1 MFERII
7 MAQTESDIFWIA
19 EPNAA
24 CSCDIGKIGID
35 DAKLNVH
42 FVGRVSSTAQ
52 SFMTKISSLGIQ
64 QGTKNFGGSGQF
76 YIGRACDIRG
86 NDVCHA
92 TGWNDNLFVPIY
104 GVDFVANTTYR
115 AHFWRGSGGSIGLGI
130 YTASG
135 AGIYS
140 GVNYI
145 CGQWLEFAEGAPTG
159 ITRGWIARINGGS
172 MGWSVVWPSD
182 YQAAFTDCA
191 IMPNGNLVAVGP
203 NWLNGDASMI
213 VIFNPTTGAVV
224 AQKKVVSLLGINSVA
239 VAPDNSIIF
248 GGNGYNQAYIGKMD
262 STASTVIWGMRYS
275 GGPIT
280 NVAIDSGGNVIAVGA
295 ISNNAII
302 YKFDPNGTLLWQ
314 RTFDQGAVDAA
325 YGVAIGAGD
334 CIYVKMQCSTKTVVA
349 KIPGD
354 GSLTGTYNGYTYGVG
369 AASFINGTFGTTNT
383 AFSSE
388 GTMADYNYSAGNWN
402 NGSITWNRTLM
413 Q

>member
-7 MAQTESDIFWIA
+7 MAQTESDVFWIA
-19 EPNAA
+19 APNAN
-24 CSCDIGKIGID
+24 CTCDIGKMAVD
-35 DAKLNVH
+35 STKTSVH
-42 FVGRVSSTAQ
+42 FTGRITSSAAG
-52 SFMTKISSLGIQ
+52 FMTKLSSLGIQ

-76 YIGRACDIRG
+76 YVGRACDIRG
-86 NDVCHA
+86 SDFCNA

-104 GVDFVANTTYR
+104 GVNFVANTTYR
-115 AHFWRGSGGSIGLGI
+115 SHFWRGSGGSIGLGI
-130 YTASG
+130 YTETGGS
-135 AGIYS
+135 
-140 GVNYI
+140 VNYL
-145 CGQWLEFAEGAPTG
+145 CGQWLEFVEGEYTG
-159 ITRGWIARINGGS
+159 INRGWIARINGGS

-213 VIFNPTTGAVV
+213 VIFNPTTGSRI
-224 AQKKVVSLLGINSVA
+224 AQKKVVSLMGINSVA

-262 STASTVIWGMRYS
+262 STASTVIWGRRYS

-280 NVAIDSGGNVIAVGA
+280 NVAIDSGGNVIAIGS
-295 ISNNAII
+295 ISNNVII

-314 RTFDQGAVDAA
+314 RTWDSGGADAG
-325 YGVAIGAGD
+325 YGLAIGAGD
-334 CIYVKMQCSTKTVVA
+334 CIYVKMQFGGSVVVA
-349 KIPGD
+349 KLPGD
-354 GSLTGTYNGYTYGVG
+354 GSLTGTYNGWTYAAG

-388 GTMADYNYSAGNWN
+388 GTMADYPYSAGNWS
-402 NGSITWNRTLM
+402 NGTITWNRTLM